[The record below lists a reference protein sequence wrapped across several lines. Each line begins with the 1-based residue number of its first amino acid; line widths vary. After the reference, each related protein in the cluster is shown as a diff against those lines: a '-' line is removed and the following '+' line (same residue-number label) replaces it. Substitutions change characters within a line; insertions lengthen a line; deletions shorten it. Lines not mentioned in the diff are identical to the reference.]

1 MEEES
6 DFFQILAPSLAG
18 LSRLVKDLLRLL
30 DFEIF
35 ELTLCDEM
43 IQVFYKN
50 NLISYYLKV
59 FIELISKFEIFTF
72 FFLIN
77 FLASNFIFRF
87 NLSSQAIDK
96 GDAFFFNFLSLSR
109 GRLSIGFD
117 LFYQI
122 LTLF

>member
-1 MEEES
+1 MEGES
-6 DFFQILAPSLAG
+6 DFFQILAPSLTG

-43 IQVFYKN
+43 IQVFFKN
-50 NLISYYLKV
+50 NFFSYHSKV
-59 FIELISKFEIFTF
+59 FIELVSKFEIFTF

-96 GDAFFFNFLSLSR
+96 GDAFFFKFLSLSR
-109 GRLSIGFD
+109 GRSSIGFD